1 MDEENN
7 NSEVVKD
14 VIKNGAEKATKRAIA
29 PWVTK
34 IIAAIAPVLGFTF
47 ILLLAIG
54 LMLLIGNTIIS
65 AIKGFFGV
73 GDDDSTTISQEAK
86 GAISISQDGYS
97 YVINDAFI
105 DNIIESLESQ
115 AVDTSAAG
123 LTYSNENATDENGNI
138 KENMIKKYVKAEVKT
153 MFPKIGSATGVD
165 GLIIIKRDNGQDGT
179 EAKKLTYAPYNN
191 FKAKVEAGDEN
202 YCQTHFSLNPENFN
216 LCYSTANVLEEY
228 DYSGAQTSR
237 SVTLSMNEI
246 DYQYLVE
253 PYAMPINFLVSTH
266 FIAQDEDF
274 MNDILKL
281 QDANDGIEITLKDTV
296 NTTTITADYS
306 GKVYEKVE
314 ETARYTNQ
322 EDESLGTVYVNKSNE
337 YSIDNSNVGNYYDG
351 TLVHKTIYKNVST
364 EMIVTKA
371 DTWISDVENTY
382 TKSSSGVMSQEP
394 QTNNIKI
401 PEDEEQHVQAANDY
415 YNEPSNNLIDAEV
428 RAAIQAKGVNRY
440 SVDTLRI
447 VKNQRYDITETINES
462 LEYTTYTMLNENTN
476 SINVDKL
483 VDLINQDK
491 YLRVKNNMIS
501 SAEFYF
507 KLLNQDEK
515 SQDVEQIMRYVL
527 YKLTGNDIYG
537 VNDDSFEEF
546 ELGLF
551 TRTSSIY
558 GGTIKEKV
566 WFALKDLGYSD
577 EAVAGAMGNIDYESG
592 GFNSGA
598 VEKAGTGIGL
608 IQWSYGRADQL
619 RAYASSKGVD
629 WKDEDTQ
636 IEFLIAEISGQGPAA
651 SIANKR
657 TSGYIGDEKI
667 RSTSSQWANSTTV
680 EDSTLHFMR
689 FFESPAKKASYT
701 ERLRRAN
708 NYYNEFKGKEKPDE
722 TAVNLTGDNKT
733 KMEALLKEAQRIA
746 NDNRYRY
753 SQTRNNEEFYYD
765 CSSLVRRLY
774 KKYFGITTPY
784 TTKDYHNYNQYRVG
798 PASSSELQPGDVLW
812 KYGHVTIYIGNGKYV
827 AAHGQNGYYAT
838 HPNEQISV
846 YTDSPSKY
854 TYVYRFVK

>member
-7 NSEVVKD
+7 NSGIVKD
-14 VIKNGAEKATKRAIA
+14 AVKNEAQKAKNKAIKKIA
-29 PWVTK
+29 KK
-34 IIAAIAPVLGFTF
+34 IISALAPIIFVIFIVLLIIGV
-47 ILLLAIG
+47 ILLVV
-54 LMLLIGNTIIS
+54 NTVIS
-65 AIKGFFGV
+65 AIKGFLGL
-73 GDDDSTTISQEAK
+73 GDDDSATIGQDVKA
-86 GAISISQDGYS
+86 AVSISQDGYS

-105 DNIIESLESQ
+105 DNIIQSLEAGQ
-115 AVDTSAAG
+115 LNTADLG
-123 LTYSNENATDENGNI
+123 LTYPEGKDTDENGDI
-138 KENMIKKYVKAEVKT
+138 KESMIKKYVKAEVRT
-153 MFPKIGSATGVD
+153 MFPKIDSATGID
-165 GLIIIKRDNGQDGT
+165 GLITIKRDNGENGT
-179 EAKKLTYAPYNN
+179 EAKNLTYTPYNN
-191 FKAKVEAGDEN
+191 FKSKVEAGDEN

-216 LCYSTANVLEEY
+216 LCYSTANILEEY
-228 DYSGAQTSR
+228 DYTGKQTSR
-237 SVTLSMNEI
+237 TVTLTMNEV

-253 PYAMPINFLVSTH
+253 PYAMPSNFLVSTH

-281 QDANDGIEITLKDTV
+281 QEANDGIEITLKDTV
-296 NTTTITADYS
+296 NTTTITVDYS
-306 GKVYEKVE
+306 GKIYEKTN

-322 EDESLGTVYVNKSNE
+322 EDESSGIVYVNKENE
-337 YSIDNSNVGNYYDG
+337 YNIDNSNVGNYYDEA
-351 TLVHKTIYKNVST
+351 LVHKTIYKNVST

-382 TKSSSGVMSQEP
+382 VKSSSGVMNQEP
-394 QTNNIKI
+394 QINNIKI
-401 PEDEEQHVQAANDY
+401 PEDGETDIQTSNDY
-415 YNEPSNNLIDAEV
+415 YDKPANNLIDGEV
-428 RAAIQAKGVNRY
+428 RAAIQAKGVNEY

-462 LEYTTYTMLNENTN
+462 LEYTTYTMLNENTS

-483 VDLINQDK
+483 VDLINQEK
-491 YLRVKNNMIS
+491 YLKVKNNMVTS
-501 SAEFYF
+501 SDFYF

-515 SQDVEQIMRYVL
+515 SQDIEQIMRYVL
-527 YKLTGNDIYG
+527 YKVTGNDIYG
-537 VNDDSFEEF
+537 VNDESFEDF
-546 ELGLF
+546 QSGLF

-577 EAVAGAMGNIDYESG
+577 EVVAGAMGNIDYESG
-592 GFNSGA
+592 GFNTGA
-598 VEKAGTGIGL
+598 VEKEGTGIGL

-619 RAYASSKGVD
+619 RAYAKSKGVE

-636 IEFLIAEISGQGPAA
+636 VEFLIAEISGQGPAA

-680 EDSTLHFMR
+680 EDATLHFMR

-701 ERLRRAN
+701 ERLRRAK
-708 NYYNEFKGKEKPDE
+708 NYYNEFNGKEKPEE
-722 TAVNLTGDNKT
+722 TVVDLTGDNKT

-753 SQTRNNEEFYYD
+753 SKSKRDQEFYYD
-765 CSSLVRRLY
+765 CTSLVSRLY
-774 KKYFGITTPY
+774 KKFFGITTPGWSG
-784 TTKDYHNYNQYRVG
+784 DYGGQYRVG
-798 PASSSELQPGDVLW
+798 PASNVKLQPGDVLW
-812 KYGHVTIYIGNGKYV
+812 RTGHVTIYIGNGKYV

-854 TYVYRFVK
+854 IYVYRFIK